1 MDQRYMGP
9 DVAEIVRLAQVLA
22 EQRSTEDQRALHALA
37 EAAHSIGVPTGTRRD
52 DAPVFIAGTE
62 PIETATWTQCGGL
75 LFALLHDSVPDACGV
90 AERVARRISLLLP
103 AQLARKGG
111 SLR

>member
-1 MDQRYMGP
+1 MDQRYMAP
-9 DVAEIVRLAQVLA
+9 DVAEIVRLAEVLV

-37 EAAHSIGVPTGTRRD
+37 HAARSIGVPTGTRRD

-75 LFALLHDSVPDACGV
+75 LFALLHDHVPDARDV
-90 AERVARRISLLLP
+90 AERVARRISMLSP
-103 AQLARKGG
+103 AQLDRKGVIA
-111 SLR
+111 R